1 MALKFTLDETRLNSL
16 RYDGPPLQGGLP
28 AISDDSLLSPNAYNL
43 SPPNNQLPR
52 ISDDSLLSPNAYSL
66 RPSNN
71 QLPRISDD
79 SLLSP
84 NAYDLRPFDDEGPR
98 ISDDTL
104 LSPGGFTSTSTRP
117 VVSNTSE
124 TRLKSLKYGDFSSR
138 NSDPKPLV
146 TKDINKN
153 PSRNG
158 IELQAS
164 ARVDDLVRISSLLGT
179 KAGTKF
185 TVNQAA
191 LAAID
196 VKPKVGGTRIGNL
209 LRRIGG
215 GLIGAGGAISSAL
228 AQVPVSGTG
237 LHFVYGLRGA
247 GGTYTNKNGAD
258 LAREGALILP
268 DGDTLLESIFAARN
282 GGRQSSIDSELD
294 NDDIKTQPK
303 NDKEHKV
310 TVVYNP
316 PIEPFKEQN
325 FGLGDPGSKAGPYR
339 DAANAAPING
349 TQKDLIKFF
358 FRVITPDETRLLTF
372 RAFLDT
378 FNDSFNGDWSGN
390 KYIGRAE
397 DFYVY
402 GGFSRTVN
410 IGFKIA
416 AQTQQEMQP
425 LYEKI
430 NNLASATTPT
440 YAAGD
445 GATFMRGTFIR
456 ATVGDYLRN
465 VPAILQNISFNWITS
480 YPWQTRLNADDRE
493 LPMVLDCSLTLG
505 IIHDFVPRAGTNP
518 YINSYISS
526 TTTAGVEVGQIQQ
539 FGSNLDE

>member
-1 MALKFTLDETRLNSL
+1 VALKFTLDETRLNSL
-16 RYDGPPLQGGLP
+16 KYDSPPLQSGLP
-28 AISDDSLLSPNAYNL
+28 AIG
-43 SPPNNQLPR
+43 
-52 ISDDSLLSPNAYSL
+52 
-66 RPSNN
+66 
-71 QLPRISDD
+71 DD

-84 NAYDLRPFDDEGPR
+84 NAYDLRPFDDRGPR

-104 LSPGGFTSTSTRP
+104 LSPGGPTSTNTSLSRP

-124 TRLKSLKYGDFSSR
+124 TRLKSLKYGDFPSR
-138 NSDPKPLV
+138 NSNPVPLV

-164 ARVDDLVRISSLLGT
+164 ARLDDSIRISSLLGT

-191 LAAID
+191 LAAIS
-196 VKPKVGGTRIGNL
+196 VKPKVGGTRAGNL
-209 LRRIGG
+209 LRQIGG

-237 LHFVYGLRGA
+237 LHFIYGLRGA
-247 GGTYTNKNGAD
+247 GGKYVKKSGAD

-268 DGDTLLESIFAARN
+268 DGDTLLESIFASRAGNNSEPGTRPTE
-282 GGRQSSIDSELD
+282 GTELYYGAIPRQS
-294 NDDIKTQPK
+294 KV
-303 NDKEHKV
+303 KEHKV
-310 TVVYNP
+310 NILYNT
-316 PIEPFKEQN
+316 PIEPFKEGN
-325 FGLGDPGSKAGPYR
+325 FGLGDPGSKAGPYT
-339 DAANAAPING
+339 DLANAAPVNG

-358 FRVITPDETRLLTF
+358 FRVITPDDTRLLTF

-378 FNDSFNGDWSGN
+378 FNDTFNGDWTGN

-416 AQTQQEMQP
+416 AQTQEEMQP
-425 LYEKI
+425 LYQKI
-430 NNLASATTPT
+430 NNLASATTPS
-440 YAAGD
+440 YASGE

-456 ATVGDYLRN
+456 VTVGDYLRN
-465 VPAILQNISFNWITS
+465 VPAILQNISFNWIPT

-493 LPMVLDCSLTLG
+493 LPMVLDCNLTLG
-505 IIHDFVPRAGTNP
+505 IIHDFVPRAGIKP
-518 YINSYISS
+518 YINSYITSTS
-526 TTTAGVEVGQIQQ
+526 TTPGVEVGQGQ
-539 FGSNLDE
+539 FGAPQD